1 MLKKLIAII
10 FVLMLIITWL
20 QGWALVL
27 LGIVV
32 LIFLIRII
40 ADLFWWGKDN
50 GKW

>member
-1 MLKKLIAII
+1 MLMK
-10 FVLMLIITWL
+10 TWL